1 MTIYL
6 SALGWVNDLPAGNRL
21 RWHFPHAELSSGD
34 GYPRLPQVVLVER
47 APFFMG
53 FVGSRFSLSPSPPA
67 WWDLLGSPSVGG
79 LLLADEYKLPAP
91 AQAVAFVWRGSD
103 ARIAF
108 HNTQTGALEALRS
121 VTDGASVYVEGKSM
135 DTIAAIG
142 SGGTL
147 ENLRMLDLFRDRQ
160 LDWER
165 VAEIAVE
172 KSLDAELDIVAKRYS
187 QPVTLTKD
195 QWAELV
201 HTAQKA
207 RAFTP
212 AEAIPGEP
220 TAWEMLELLLGLR
233 WEVALL
239 CGFAYCDG
247 PGAAGCE
254 LDSLL
259 ARPLQSPDHTG
270 YAYRIRNG
278 DNGETSNLVVVMPT
292 IAKELGVPDAPVYI
306 GAEVRLPD
314 PVSPQQIEPVP
325 VNRALAVFKPMLVPE
340 DRFQVRLTHQT
351 RQSDQQAHG
360 VEIEEMVTASPTVGS
375 RELRR
380 IFYNRSRLPQ
390 DPQLVYSS
398 ARSFDVAFPDV
409 LLQSRA
415 RAIDAWDRVSS
426 YSAWSL
432 PTPLTLRHE
441 PLPPPFESAAYE
453 SGTARIMR
461 RAASA
466 GEPDWRP
473 DALVRRAGGRL
484 IVYRQAAAP
493 RRADAVFGGAVPAGD
508 GVYRTAVTG
517 VNGLSDFIGG
527 IFSSGGIT
535 ENVIA
540 VDGSDILFR
549 SSGNAGTSSTSF
561 GPGSGR
567 LVQDL
572 KHPSL
577 WIQVADF
584 PAENLPQALVFSD
597 PLPSP
602 AAVSVVTYMARLA
615 YYGRIGPPGGLVR
628 AVRQPDIPAV
638 PPPFT
643 AELLGIDFFHRTLLK
658 LRFTTPAASG
668 RYTVWW
674 CDGAAAP
681 EELARRGS
689 PGTHQAQEAQ
699 GGLHLYETLALPIPQ
714 HVDRLIT
721 IGVQQVGEGAVSS
734 FAVVPFLLPALH
746 G

>member
-21 RWHFPHAELSSGD
+21 RWHFPHAELSPGS

-47 APFFMG
+47 APLNLR
-53 FVGSRFSLSPSPPA
+53 FVSSRLSPSPYPPA
-67 WWDLLGSPSVGG
+67 WWDLLGSPTVGG

-108 HNTQTGALEALRS
+108 HNTQTSALEALRT
-121 VTDGASVYVEGKSM
+121 VTDGASVYVEGQSI
-135 DTIAAIG
+135 DTIAVLG
-142 SGGTL
+142 TGGTL
-147 ENLRMLDLFRDRQ
+147 ENLRILDLFRDRQ

-201 HTAQKA
+201 HTAQRA
-207 RAFTP
+207 RASSP
-212 AEAIPGEP
+212 ADAIAGEP

-259 ARPLQSPDHTG
+259 ARPLETPDHTG

-278 DNGETSNLVVVMPT
+278 DNGETSNLVIVVPA
-292 IAKELGVPDAPVYI
+292 IAKELGVPDAPMYI
-306 GAEVRLPD
+306 GAEVRLPE
-314 PVSPQQIEPVP
+314 PVSPQLLEPVP
-325 VNRALAVFKPMLVPE
+325 VNPTIAVFKPLPVLE
-340 DRFQVRLTHQT
+340 ERFQVRLTQLT
-351 RQSDQQAHG
+351 RQSDQRAHG
-360 VEIEEMVTASPTVGS
+360 VEIEEIVTASPTVGS

-380 IFYNRSRLPQ
+380 TFYNRSRRPE
-390 DPQLVYSS
+390 DPQLAYSS
-398 ARSFDVAFPDV
+398 ARSFDVDFPDV

-415 RAIDAWDRVSS
+415 RAIDAWDRVSG
-426 YSAWSL
+426 YSAWS
-432 PTPLTLRHE
+432 PQAPLTLRHE

-453 SGTARIMR
+453 SGTARITR

-466 GEPDWRP
+466 GEPDWKP
-473 DALVRRAGGRL
+473 DPLVRRAGGRL
-484 IVYRQAAAP
+484 ILYRQSAAP
-493 RRADAVFGGAVPAGD
+493 RRADAVFGGAIPAGD
-508 GVYRTAVTG
+508 GVYRSSVTG
-517 VNGLSDFIGG
+517 VNGLPDFIGG
-527 IFSSGGIT
+527 IFSTGGVT

-549 SSGNAGTSSTSF
+549 SSANAGASSTSF
-561 GPGSGR
+561 DSGPGR

-577 WIQVADF
+577 WVQVADF
-584 PAENLPQALVFSD
+584 PAENLPQVLVFND
-597 PLPSP
+597 PLPPP

-615 YYGRIGPPGGLVR
+615 YYGRSGPPGGVVR
-628 AVRQPDIPAV
+628 AVRQPDIPAI

-658 LRFTTPAASG
+658 LRFTIPTASG

-674 CDGAAAP
+674 CDGTATP
-681 EELARRGS
+681 EELARRGA
-689 PGTHQAQEAQ
+689 PGTHQAQVAQ
-699 GGLHLYETLALPIPQ
+699 SGLHLYETLALPIPQ

-734 FAVVPFLLPALH
+734 FAVIPFMLPALH